1 MFKLRS
7 WHAFSGISFLL
18 ELLPLLTAV
27 GAFLSYTEQ
36 AQWSLY
42 MQESYTWRVVW
53 FSWWQ
58 ATLSTVISLVL
69 ALLVARSLARRTHF
83 IGRWLMLRCFSVALV
98 VPSIIA
104 VYGIILLHGKQGYMN
119 QLWHWLGGQ
128 PRSYVYGLVGIL
140 LAHGF
145 FNLPLAARILLQR
158 LEAIAPETWRLSSQL
173 GMSSTDLWRHIE
185 WPRYR
190 PLISEAWRYVV
201 QIQIGPL

>member
-18 ELLPLLTAV
+18 VLLPLLTAV

-104 VYGIILLHGKQGYMN
+104 VYGIILLHGK
-119 QLWHWLGGQ
+119 
-128 PRSYVYGLVGIL
+128 
-140 LAHGF
+140 
-145 FNLPLAARILLQR
+145 
-158 LEAIAPETWRLSSQL
+158 
-173 GMSSTDLWRHIE
+173 
-185 WPRYR
+185 
-190 PLISEAWRYVV
+190 
-201 QIQIGPL
+201 